1 MSENAPTFSIRRD
14 DDDKFLGGVC
24 SSVSSRLGVDP
35 NVTRIA
41 AVTVACF
48 TGGTAVA
55 AYAAAWMLIPREGE
69 KSSIA
74 QNLINKAAAGDTFK
88 STLKR

>member
-1 MSENAPTFSIRRD
+1 MSENTSTFSIRRD
-14 DDDKFLGGVC
+14 DDDKIFGGVC

-35 NVTRIA
+35 NVTRLA
-41 AVTVACF
+41 AATVTCL

-74 QNLINKAAAGDTFK
+74 QKLINNRRG
-88 STLKR
+88 

>member
-1 MSENAPTFSIRRD
+1 MSENVPTFSIRRD
-14 DDDKFLGGVC
+14 DDKILGGVC
-24 SSVSSRLGVDP
+24 SSVSRRLGVDA
-35 NVTRIA
+35 NVTRLA
-41 AVTVACF
+41 AATVVCF

-74 QNLINKAAAGDTFK
+74 QNLINKAAASDTLK

>member
-1 MSENAPTFSIRRD
+1 MSENTPTSSIRRD
-14 DDDKFLGGVC
+14 DDKILGGVC
-24 SSVSSRLGVDP
+24 SSVSRHLGVDT
-35 NVTRIA
+35 NVTRL
-41 AVTVACF
+41 AVATVACF

-74 QNLINKAAAGDTFK
+74 QNLINKASASDTFK
-88 STLKR
+88 STLRR

>member
-1 MSENAPTFSIRRD
+1 MSQNAPTFSIRRD

-41 AVTVACF
+41 AVTVACL

-55 AYAAAWMLIPREGE
+55 AYGAAWMLIPREGE
-69 KSSIA
+69 TSSIA
-74 QNLINKAAAGDTFK
+74 QKLINKATDGD
-88 STLKR
+88 TLKR